1 MWVEVCS
8 VEEAEFAAAVGAD
21 GVVIC
26 GLEAGGLC
34 GEESGLVLLG
44 RVQREVG
51 LPAVVRGAMGLDAAA
66 AVMVAGA
73 SGYVLEEALWLC
85 EGMAPSAE
93 AVKVLERVGATDTR
107 CLGVVVGARFRA
119 WSLLA
124 TRPTREL
131 GACEIDFVDRPDGA
145 SAYLAEVQGRRFA
158 RWETL
163 DPKRELWPM
172 GQGGALA
179 RVFRERYG
187 SVGAAVRGVREHVAE
202 VMGRLSED
210 FPLAESRGVARI
222 NGTRLPIHQGPMAQ
236 VSDTP
241 EFAKAVVEAGALPW
255 LALGNM
261 PTDVARQV
269 ISSTAQCLGDAP
281 FGAGIIGLEANPYR
295 DAHIDEMAVMSG
307 RRGNFL
313 GLVAAGSAEQAMVLE
328 GQGVPTYLHTPTPGV
343 LEAALKQ
350 GQRRFIWEGSEAGGH
365 VGTLGALALWQMG
378 VIAVEDALAA
388 GVEPAELAVVVAGG
402 IGSAESAAA
411 AAAMLFG
418 LHRRGVAVGI
428 QMGTAYLMCREAVE
442 SGAVSRTYQE
452 VAQRSSGTVIMGES
466 VNTPTRVL
474 KSAAAERVL
483 AREVERLKEGV
494 KLSERKHLYER
505 DNLGGLRA
513 AAKSERIA
521 EVMAGGGARFERLSE
536 EEQLDSGL
544 FHCGQGVRLCAAD
557 SIEALHQ
564 EVSEGARRWAQTR
577 WAWWQGVEAAQSTRL
592 MTTGARRS
600 DMSSELGSG
609 ARRSDMSSEL
619 GSGAR
624 RSDTSSELGS
634 GARRSDT
641 SSELGSGARHSDMS
655 SGVNEMSGCQASEHR
670 DDQGSM
676 QRQGEAMGE
685 RERGVMVDGDRAV
698 AIVGI
703 GAKMPGALSASKFW
717 ENILFGVSAIKEVPA
732 DRWDPALYFDEDP
745 AAPDKTYSKIGGWI
759 EGFEFD
765 RRRFRMPP
773 KVVASVDPTQL
784 LCLEAVHE
792 ALEDAG
798 YLENEF
804 PRDRCAVILGNA
816 LGGDLRDDST
826 LRILYPKMDQALRGA
841 LMALSSSALSG
852 GEREALLAEVE
863 ARFKGGLGE
872 VSEDS
877 MPGELANVIAGRVAQ
892 VFDLR
897 GPNFVTDAACASSL
911 AAIEAGVRGLRSG
924 EYDMV
929 VCGGADRT
937 MGPTSFVK
945 FSKIGALSPDGSRP
959 FDEGANGFV
968 MGEGAGILVLKR
980 LSDAVKDGDSIYAV
994 IRGVGGSSD
1003 GKGKAITAPNPQ
1015 GQRRALDRAYEDAGF
1030 GPRSVSLFEA
1040 HGTSTPVGDPTEVA
1054 SLRSALEEDS
1064 GEWAAERISLGSVKS
1079 MIGHLKSAAG
1089 AAGVIKVAMALKHRV
1104 LPPTLGVRRVNP
1116 ALELEGTRVRV
1127 QTEAQPWEVFP
1138 GQVRRAG
1145 VSAFGFGGTN
1155 FHVVLEEYQAGR
1167 DVSGARRPNMGAEL
1181 GTGARRSDMGAEL
1194 GSGARRPNMGAEL
1207 GSGARRSNMGA
1218 ELGSG
1223 ARRSDMGAELG
1234 SGARRPNMAAELGS
1248 GARRPNEGI
1257 LGLSAASIGELERV
1271 IDEVMQ
1277 RLSHG
1282 GVQGVAPW
1290 RLPLAGEDDGAG
1302 RSVEG
1307 KVRLAVAFGDVQELQ
1322 ERLERAKRAASR
1334 NKGWKVLANQGVV
1347 LAEQPMGGE
1356 LAMLFPGQGTQY
1368 LGMLSALKERF
1379 EVARRT
1385 FEEADEV
1392 MLPVLGRR
1400 LSEVI
1405 DPGVLEGAEAERRA
1419 FAALTQTEITQPA
1432 VLTADIALYRLLGE
1446 LGIVPQMVAGHSLGE
1461 YGACVAAGIMSFAD
1475 ALRTVAARG
1484 TEMAKVT
1491 PMNGDTG
1498 LMAGVSASVEVVQ
1511 PVLDRID
1518 GYVVCANI
1526 NCPTQTII
1534 AGLSEPVREA
1544 VRLFE
1549 EMGLQ
1554 APLLPVSHAFHT
1566 EVVAAASGPLR
1577 RHLGNIEV
1585 SSPRVPI
1592 LTNVTGGYYPSGAGC
1607 EEAIRDLLS
1616 EQVAAPVQFIKVIE
1630 TMYAGGARAFVE
1642 VGPKRAQA
1650 SFVGSIL
1657 EGREHLALH
1666 TNHPKKGDVASLYEA
1681 LAGMWAAGVWRPGE
1695 AKADVRAVNV
1705 DRVPGVRSE
1714 AAGVRS
1720 EVADRVPGVRSEA
1733 VDRVPGVRA
1742 HVNRASIDAEL
1753 MRVLC
1758 EQTGYEAEEIEVDYE
1773 LEADLGV
1780 DTVKQAEIMAQ
1791 VRELYGLERDE
1802 SFRLSE
1808 YPTLR
1813 RMGDYVAERVG
1824 MMGELAAVQLAA
1836 VPGVRTDDA
1845 DRVPGVRTE
1854 EADRVPGVRSEAAD
1868 RVPGVRADVNR
1879 ASIDAELMRVLCEQT
1894 GYEAEEI
1901 EVDYELEADLG
1912 VDTVKQAEIMAQV
1925 RELYG
1930 LERDESFRLSEYPTL
1945 RRMGDYVAERVGMM
1959 GEPAAVPGVRTEAA
1973 ERVPGVR
1980 TEAADRVPGVR
1991 SEAADRVPGVRSEAA
2006 DRVPGVRSEDVDR
2019 ASIDAELMR
2028 VLCEQTGYEAEEI
2041 EVDYE
2046 LEADLGVDTVK
2057 QAEIMAQVRELYG
2070 LERDESFRLSEY
2082 PTLRRMGDYVAERVG
2097 MMGESA
2103 AVPGVRTDDVDR
2115 VPGVQSEA
2123 ADRVPGVRSDEVRV
2137 PGVRTEVHAATID
2150 VMPNAAA
2157 HHARFDSADSRDVSD
2172 HQATPLDGAVPYQ
2185 PHHHAVAADVEISG
2199 CAVGLPG
2206 EGAIFRRHAID
2217 ELLAGKNM
2225 IGQVPVGA
2233 REAMVNNRIVRLQ
2246 KHEGGGGEMRQVTE
2260 LEEVIKLAGLGDDF
2274 DLDEWGVPERLR
2286 ESLDRTSQL
2295 AFAAGFE
2302 ALRDAGLP
2310 LVPRY
2315 RETTTGKRVTT
2326 GWTLPE
2332 SVGRETGVIFASAFA
2347 GQDALIEELRAQR
2360 SEDYQFNHR
2369 FLLLVLGIAN
2379 SRFAEFVGA
2388 RGPNTKINNAC
2399 ASTTTAIGMAQD
2411 WIRCGRCKR
2420 VLILSADEASGSTL
2434 MEWIGSGFLATGAAT
2449 TEGDVRQAALPFDRR
2464 RHGMIIGMGA
2474 LSLVVEQAGLAEA
2487 RGIEPV
2493 ADVLATRFVNSA
2505 HHPTRL
2511 DVDHIAGEVSGL
2523 VEEVEQRFGVQRE
2536 AIAER
2541 TVFISHETYTPAR
2554 GGSASA
2560 EIAALRRTFGK
2571 QANRVVIA
2579 NTKGFT
2585 GHAMA
2590 AGIEDVLA
2598 MKVLQRQVVP
2608 PIANFEEPDP
2618 ELGDLRLSQGGSYP
2632 ADYALRLAAGFGSQL
2647 ALALFRYRARREQRV
2662 FDPARYGRWL
2672 GEVAGAE
2679 RYELEVVSRV
2689 LRLRP
2694 VQPEDRPPGDRHERD
2709 ELTRSWPPMS
2719 EVPLPAPGAVMQ
2731 HKASV
2736 AEASGV
2742 PVRRPAPG
2750 LVAGEEH
2757 ASFSMRPVAI
2767 EAAPAEATDVLR
2779 LQHALRH
2786 RTVALV
2792 GGPVLVAELFA
2803 NTLRHFGAR
2812 VVRLASDRHR
2822 GPLDEAG
2829 VDLCDESMLRA
2840 TFKEQ
2845 RVDAVINLLGVV
2857 GAREDAEEVYLAA
2870 RHTFHLARAFQ
2881 AHHDD
2886 RVPGTL
2892 TQDRDDRVPGTL
2904 TAAFMSVTM
2913 MGGCFGLNPGSS
2925 PSVAG
2930 GAVSGFTK
2938 SLAREWDWARVK
2950 VVDVAGQELDQ
2961 RRVTEVLGELVG
2973 GRRDCE
2979 VGLAGGLSNRPVV
2992 LEASDLRA
3000 SSSTHPAPGP
3010 DSVILVT
3017 GGGRGISAEVCVDL
3031 AGRFRCALALVGRT
3045 PLTHPDPLSVDL
3057 KAERARIKE
3066 ALKAAGERAT
3076 PVAVRQKLRP
3086 LEAQQEIATNLNRMR
3101 QAGARAEYFSCDV
3114 ADASQVQRLVS
3125 EVEARFGAVSG
3136 VIHGAGV
3143 EDSRLLADKD
3153 VQAFD
3158 RVFRGKAVG
3167 GVNLW
3172 RALGDR
3178 GLAFYV
3184 AFTSVAGRFGNAG
3197 QTDYAAANDA
3207 LARQVMQ
3214 INQLSRE
3221 RGRGA
3226 RALAIDWTAWDE
3238 VGMAVEGSMRTIL
3251 EAKGVEFLPP
3261 EVGAPMVG
3269 ESLERGLSGEFV
3281 VAGELGELGQD
3292 RVPGARTDDRVPGDR
3307 THDRVPGA
3315 RTDDRVP
3322 GDRTHDRAPGTVTSF
3337 AMIDRVVAH
3346 TSDEVRVERIFD
3358 PQRDLFLSD
3367 HRYEGRELV
3376 PGVMGYE
3383 LMSAAAMVLTGE
3395 PIAEVRDV
3403 RFERALKLAHSEPIR
3418 ALATAQMAGQQDGC
3432 AVVEVQVSSE
3442 RVART
3447 GKTIRQHHF
3456 RARVLCGSPLPR
3468 TDVPV
3473 SVMREETTW
3482 WQGPDR
3488 ESIYRRFFHTGSFQ
3502 LLGGEVWHHE
3512 DAILATGELSNHRL
3526 MAGTLAQRWV
3536 SDPLVRE
3543 LGLQAV
3549 GLWGLIHHGRTYLP
3563 LGIGRS
3569 RMAGQASVGEP
3580 LLVRAH
3586 RLSDA
3591 AEGTIAFDVEV
3602 RGHDGRLL
3610 QLMER
3615 VEMIAHAPLREIDR
3629 LAPGREANVLEV
3641 RLSADEAQAILQGRG
3656 GDISGVLSEAE
3667 REGYERLRSAQ
3678 RRGEWLAAR
3687 LAAREAARRWALLF
3701 YGERIDPTDICVFKS
3716 ESGEPQLR
3724 WRDGAKGGRPLPA
3737 LSLTHTSGLAVAVVS
3752 MPGTRCRL
3760 GVDLEPLEAR
3770 SEAFGS
3776 AYFNDDE
3783 RALSVGSLP
3792 VGQRETALWTVKEA
3806 VSKALGL
3813 GLQLSASEIEIVA
3826 VRLEDVGVPGDRSW
3840 RASGDRLWAE
3850 VEVALHGQARA
3861 RQVELGVSSVSVT
3874 LRVEGGFSKS
3884 VALAWG
3890 QGLRDE
3896 EDRAPGTRTNG
3907 WSRQEDRVPGTR
3919 TSGWARQEDRSPGTR
3934 TNGTGANVRAHQEDR
3949 VPGTGT
3955 DVRAHQE
3962 DRVPGTRTNGW
3973 SRQEDR
3979 SPGTGAETLS
3989 DEELAAVVA
3998 LLRHRGIW
4006 GGAESDVDS
4015 QVVRRALS
4023 PWKV

>member
-1 MWVEVCS
+1 MVWLSREAAGARLEPRDWGRVEPGDDVGGWCDVSGVVLACEHRFDDDALRRKVQFAKGAGLRVWVEVCS
-8 VEEAEFAAAVGAD
+8 VEEAAVAADLGAD

-44 RVQREVG
+44 RVRGEVG
-51 LPAVVRGAMGLDAAA
+51 VPAVVRGAMGPDTAA

-85 EGMAPSAE
+85 EGMAPSSE

-107 CLGVVVGARFRA
+107 CLGVVVGARYRA

-131 GACEIDFVDRPDGA
+131 AAREIAYVDQEQEGGAR
-145 SAYLAEVQGRRFA
+145 AYLEEVRSRRFE
-158 RWETL
+158 RWEAI

-187 SVGAAVRGVREHVAE
+187 SVGAAVRGVREHVMG
-202 VMGRLSED
+202 VMGALVDD
-210 FPLAESRGVARI
+210 FPLAEGQGVARV

-241 EFAKAVVEAGALPW
+241 EFARAVVDAGALPW

-261 PTDVARQV
+261 PTDVACRV
-269 ISSTAQCLGDAP
+269 IGSTAQCLGDAP

-295 DAHIDEMAVMSG
+295 DAHIDEMATMS
-307 RRGNFL
+307 RKRGNFL

-378 VIAVEDALAA
+378 VIAVEEALAS
-388 GVEPAELAVVVAGG
+388 GVEPSEVAVVVAGG
-402 IGSAESAAA
+402 ISSAASAAA

-418 LHRRGVAVGI
+418 LHRCGVAVGI

-452 VAQRSSGTVIMGES
+452 VARRSAGTVIMGES

-474 KSAAAERVL
+474 MSPAARRVL

-521 EVMAGGGARFERLSE
+521 EVLAEGGARFEQLSE
-536 EEQLDSGL
+536 EEQLESGL

-557 SIEALHQ
+557 SIDALHW
-564 EVSEGARRWAQTR
+564 EVSEVARRWAQER
-577 WAWWQGVEAAQSTRL
+577 WAWCQAPEQSEAIV
-592 MTTGARRS
+592 
-600 DMSSELGSG
+600 SG
-609 ARRSDMSSEL
+609 ARQSDARTVPGARPSGERIVPGARPSGEGMV
-619 GSGAR
+619 SGAR
-624 RSDTSSELGS
+624 PSDEAMVP
-634 GARRSDT
+634 GARPSDEAMVASVST
-641 SSELGSGARHSDMS
+641 R
-655 SGVNEMSGCQASEHR
+655 CQAIE
-670 DDQGSM
+670 
-676 QRQGEAMGE
+676 QGEDLKSIQREGMTMVE
-685 RERGVMVDGDRAV
+685 RKNGVMVDGDRAV

-703 GAKMPGALSASKFW
+703 GAKMPGALSAAKFW

-745 AAPDKTYSKIGGWI
+745 NAPDKTYSKIGGWI

-773 KVVASVDPTQL
+773 RVVASVDPTQL

-798 YLENEF
+798 YLEKEF
-804 PRDRCAVILGNA
+804 KRDRCAVILGNA

-852 GEREALLAEVE
+852 AQREALLAEVE
-863 ARFKGGLGE
+863 ARFKGELGE

-911 AAIEAGVRGLRSG
+911 AAVEAGVRGLRSG

-959 FDEGANGFV
+959 FDQGANGFV

-980 LSDAVKDGDSIYAV
+980 LSDAIEYGDSIYAV

-1003 GKGKAITAPNPQ
+1003 GKGKAITAPNPD

-1054 SLRSALEEDS
+1054 SLRAALGEDR
-1064 GEWAAERISLGSVKS
+1064 GDWAAERVALGSVKS

-1089 AAGVIKVAMALKHRV
+1089 AAGMIKAAMALKHRV
-1104 LPPTLGVRRVNP
+1104 LPPTLGVERANP
-1116 ALELEGTRVRV
+1116 ALELEGTRLKL
-1127 QTEAQPWEVFP
+1127 QTEAQPWEVFD

-1155 FHVVLEEYQAGR
+1155 FHVVLEEYRPGR
-1167 DVSGARRPNMGAEL
+1167 SVPGARQPYMGAEVGSGARQPYMGAEA
-1181 GTGARRSDMGAEL
+1181 GSGARHSDMRGEPGSGARHSDMGGDL
-1194 GSGARRPNMGAEL
+1194 GSGARHSDMGGDL
-1207 GSGARRSNMGA
+1207 GSGARHSDMRGD
-1218 ELGSG
+1218 LGSG
-1223 ARRSDMGAELG
+1223 ARHS
-1234 SGARRPNMAAELGS
+1234 
-1248 GARRPNEGI
+1248 NEGV
-1257 LGLSAASIGELERV
+1257 LGLSAASVGELEVV
-1271 IDEVMQ
+1271 IDDVME
-1277 RLSHG
+1277 RLARG
-1282 GVQGVAPW
+1282 GMVAVAPW
-1290 RLPLAGEDDGAG
+1290 CLPLDGEEAGERPGE
-1302 RSVEG
+1302 VQEG
-1307 KVRLAVAFGDVQELQ
+1307 VRLAVAFGDVQELQ
-1322 ERLERAKRAASR
+1322 ERLERAKRAATR
-1334 NKGWKVLANQGVV
+1334 KKGWKVLANQGIV
-1347 LAEQPMGGE
+1347 LGESPVGGK

-1379 EVARRT
+1379 EVVRRT

-1392 MLPVLGRR
+1392 MMHVIGRR

-1405 DPGVLEGAEAERRA
+1405 DPGALEGAEAERAA
-1419 FAALTQTEITQPA
+1419 FEALTQTEITQPA

-1446 LGIVPQMVAGHSLGE
+1446 LGIRPQMVAGHSLGE

-1498 LMAGVSASVEVVQ
+1498 LMAGVSAPVEVVQ

-1534 AGLSEPVREA
+1534 AGLSEPVRQA

-1585 SSPRVPI
+1585 RAPQVPI
-1592 LTNVTGGYYPSGAGC
+1592 LTNVTGGYYPSVAGC
-1607 EEAIRDLLS
+1607 EDAIRDLLS
-1616 EQVAAPVQFIKVIE
+1616 EQVAAPVQFIRVIE

-1657 EGREHLALH
+1657 EGRPHLSLH

-1695 AKADVRAVNV
+1695 ARVSDVEMPGHRADA
-1705 DRVPGVRSE
+1705 VPGSR
-1714 AAGVRS
+1714 AD
-1720 EVADRVPGVRSEA
+1720 EVPGSRADRVPGSRADE
-1733 VDRVPGVRA
+1733 VPG
-1742 HVNRASIDAEL
+1742 S
-1753 MRVLC
+1753 
-1758 EQTGYEAEEIEVDYE
+1758 
-1773 LEADLGV
+1773 
-1780 DTVKQAEIMAQ
+1780 
-1791 VRELYGLERDE
+1791 
-1802 SFRLSE
+1802 
-1808 YPTLR
+1808 
-1813 RMGDYVAERVG
+1813 
-1824 MMGELAAVQLAA
+1824 
-1836 VPGVRTDDA
+1836 
-1845 DRVPGVRTE
+1845 
-1854 EADRVPGVRSEAAD
+1854 
-1868 RVPGVRADVNR
+1868 RADVV
-1879 ASIDAELMRVLCEQT
+1879 SGDAT
-1894 GYEAEEI
+1894 
-1901 EVDYELEADLG
+1901 
-1912 VDTVKQAEIMAQV
+1912 
-1925 RELYG
+1925 
-1930 LERDESFRLSEYPTL
+1930 S
-1945 RRMGDYVAERVGMM
+1945 
-1959 GEPAAVPGVRTEAA
+1959 PA
-1973 ERVPGVR
+1973 
-1980 TEAADRVPGVR
+1980 
-1991 SEAADRVPGVRSEAA
+1991 
-2006 DRVPGVRSEDVDR
+2006 VDR

-2097 MMGESA
+2097 MMGDGAVPGHRTA
-2103 AVPGVRTDDVDR
+2103 AVPGSRAAA
-2115 VPGVQSEA
+2115 VPGHRAAAVPGSRA
-2123 ADRVPGVRSDEVRV
+2123 AAVPGHRADRVPGHRADVV
-2137 PGVRTEVHAATID
+2137 PGHRTESRAATID
-2150 VMPNAAA
+2150 ATPNNAGRAAT
-2157 HHARFDSADSRDVSD
+2157 FDHVDASALMEKD
-2172 HQATPLDGAVPYQ
+2172 ATPLDGVVPYQ
-2185 PHHHAVAADVEISG
+2185 PARHAVAADVEISG

-2225 IGQVPVGA
+2225 IGQVPVKA
-2233 REAMVNNRIVRLQ
+2233 REAMVGNRIVRLQ
-2246 KHEGGGGEMRQVTE
+2246 KHEGGGGEMRPVTDMA
-2260 LEEVIKLAGLGDDF
+2260 EVIKLAGLGDDF
-2274 DLDEWGVPERLR
+2274 DLEEWGVPERLR
-2286 ESLDRTSQL
+2286 ASLDRTSQL

-2332 SVGRETGVIFASAFA
+2332 AVGRETGVIFASAFA
-2347 GQDALIEELRAQR
+2347 GQDALIEELRAQA
-2360 SEDYQFNHR
+2360 SDDYQFNHR

-2399 ASTTTAIGMAQD
+2399 ASTTTAVGMAQD

-2449 TEGDVRQAALPFDRR
+2449 TESDVSRAALPFDRR

-2474 LSLVVEQAGLAEA
+2474 LSLVVEKAGLAEA
-2487 RGIEPV
+2487 RGIEPI

-2523 VEEVEQRFGVQRE
+2523 VDEVEQRFGVQR
-2536 AIAER
+2536 AVIADR

-2560 EIAALRRTFGK
+2560 EIAALRRTFGE
-2571 QANRVVIA
+2571 QSNRVVIA

-2632 ADYALRLAAGFGSQL
+2632 VDYALRLAAGFGSQL

-2662 FDPARYGRWL
+2662 FDPARYRRWL
-2672 GEVAGAE
+2672 GEVSGAAS
-2679 RYELEVVSRV
+2679 YELEVASRV

-2694 VQPEDRPPGDRHERD
+2694 VQPEDRPPGAREPHKGADAI
-2709 ELTRSWPPMS
+2709 LPGLPM
-2719 EVPLPAPGAVMQ
+2719 PAPGGVGGGAPAQAIKSSAEVFNG
-2731 HKASV
+2731 AS
-2736 AEASGV
+2736 ATSMPAPDET
-2742 PVRRPAPG
+2742 RRPAPG
-2750 LVAGEEH
+2750 LVAG
-2757 ASFSMRPVAI
+2757 AQNSSFAMRPVAI
-2767 EAAPAEATDVLR
+2767 EAVGGEAIDVLR
-2779 LQHALRH
+2779 LQRELRH
-2786 RTVALV
+2786 RVVALV

-2803 NTLRHFGAR
+2803 RTLRHFGAQ
-2812 VVRLASDRHR
+2812 VVRLASDRRR

-2829 VDLCDESMLRA
+2829 VDLSDEAMLLA
-2840 TFKEQ
+2840 VFKER
-2845 RVDAVINLLGVV
+2845 RVDAVINLLGVA
-2857 GAREDAEEVYLAA
+2857 GAQEDADEVYWAA
-2870 RHTFHLARAFQ
+2870 RQTFHVARAFE
-2881 AHHDD
+2881 AYHAD
-2886 RVPGTL
+2886 RVPGTAAEV
-2892 TQDRDDRVPGTL
+2892 QEAGVPGTAAEVQEAGVPG
-2904 TAAFMSVTM
+2904 TAATFMSVTM
-2913 MGGCFGLNPGSS
+2913 MGGCFGLSPGST

-2930 GAVSGFTK
+2930 GAVSGFSK
-2938 SLAREWDWARVK
+2938 SLAREWEWARVK
-2950 VVDVAGQELDQ
+2950 VVDVAGEEFDERLA
-2961 RRVTEVLGELVG
+2961 TEVVWELVE
-2973 GRRDCE
+2973 GRSDCE
-2979 VGLAGGLSNRPVV
+2979 VGLAGGLSHRPVV
-2992 LEASDLRA
+2992 LEASDLLE
-3000 SSSTHPAPGP
+3000 TPNVHQAPGP
-3010 DSVILVT
+3010 DAVILVT
-3017 GGGRGISAEVCVDL
+3017 GGGRGITAEVCVDL
-3031 AGRFRCALALVGRT
+3031 ARRFKCALALVGRT
-3045 PLTHPDPLSVDL
+3045 PLTHPDPLRVDL

-3066 ALKAAGERAT
+3066 ALKASGERAT

-3086 LEAQQEIATNLNRMR
+3086 LEAQREIVTNLERMR
-3101 QAGARAEYFSCDV
+3101 DAGARAEYFSCDV
-3114 ADASQVQRLVS
+3114 ADAGQVERLVA
-3125 EVEARFGAVSG
+3125 EVAARFGRVSG

-3178 GLAFYV
+3178 GLEFYV

-3214 INQLSRE
+3214 INQVARRS
-3221 RGRGA
+3221 GRA
-3226 RALAIDWTAWDE
+3226 LRALAIDWTAWDE

-3261 EVGAPMVG
+3261 EIGAPMVG
-3269 ESLERGLSGEFV
+3269 ESLERGLTGEFV
-3281 VAGELGELGQD
+3281 VAGELGELGED
-3292 RVPGARTDDRVPGDR
+3292 RVPGTRADHHENRVPEDRVPGTRAD
-3307 THDRVPGA
+3307 HCEDRV
-3315 RTDDRVP
+3315 
-3322 GDRTHDRAPGTVTSF
+3322 PGTVTSF
-3337 AMIDRVVAH
+3337 ALIDRVV
-3346 TSDEVRVERIFD
+3346 TTGSDEVVVERIFD
-3358 PQRDLFLSD
+3358 PQRDHFLSD
-3367 HRYEGRELV
+3367 HRYEGNELV

-3395 PIAEVRDV
+3395 PVAELREV
-3403 RFERALKLAHSEPIR
+3403 RFERALKLAHSEPVR
-3418 ALATAQMAGQQDGC
+3418 ALATARVVGQQRGC
-3432 AVVEVQVSSE
+3432 ARVEVRVSSE
-3442 RVART
+3442 RVVRT
-3447 GKTIRQHHF
+3447 GRTVRQEHF
-3456 RARVLCGSPLPR
+3456 RAEVLCGTPLAHELAL
-3468 TDVPV
+3468 
-3473 SVMREETTW
+3473 SAWGAAEKSWCE
-3482 WQGPDR
+3482 GPDR
-3488 ESIYRRFFHTGSFQ
+3488 DAIYQRFFHTGSFQ
-3502 LLGGEVWHHE
+3502 LLSGEVWHHE
-3512 DAILATGELSNHRL
+3512 DAILATGAISNHRL
-3526 MAGTLAQRWV
+3526 MAGMLAQRWV

-3549 GLWGLIHHGRTYLP
+3549 GLWGLMHHGRTYLP
-3563 LGIGRS
+3563 LGIGQS
-3569 RMAGQASVGEP
+3569 RMCGQASVGEP

-3586 RLSDA
+3586 RRVDA

-3602 RGHDGRLL
+3602 RGYDGRLL
-3610 QLMER
+3610 QVMER
-3615 VEMIAHAPLREIDR
+3615 VEMVAHAPLDARDR
-3629 LAPGREANVLEV
+3629 LAPGKAATYLEV
-3641 RLSADEAQAILQGRG
+3641 RLSAAEAQAMLDGLGGRL
-3656 GDISGVLSEAE
+3656 DEVLSAAE
-3667 REGYERLRSAQ
+3667 LEGYERLRSAQ

-3687 LAAREAARRWALLF
+3687 LAAREAARCWALMF
-3701 YGERIDPTDICVFKS
+3701 YGERIDSSAICVFKNA
-3716 ESGEPQLR
+3716 SGEPQLR
-3724 WRDGAKGGRPLPA
+3724 WRDGTSGGRRLPA
-3737 LSLTHTSGLAVAVVS
+3737 LSLTHTSGQAVAVVA
-3752 MPGTRCRL
+3752 MPGARCRL

-3776 AYFNDDE
+3776 AYFSAGE
-3783 RALSVGSLP
+3783 RALAVGSL
-3792 VGQRETALWTVKEA
+3792 VAGQRETALWTVKEA

-3826 VRLEDVGVPGDRSW
+3826 VREDDVAAPGDRTGRVSAGRL
-3840 RASGDRLWAE
+3840 RAA
-3850 VEVALHGQARA
+3850 VEVVLHGQAHA
-3861 RQVELGVSSVSVT
+3861 RQSELGVRAMEVE
-3874 LRVEGGFSKS
+3874 LRVEGGFAQS
-3884 VALAWG
+3884 VARAWG
-3890 QGLRDE
+3890 EDLRDLE
-3896 EDRAPGTRTNG
+3896 
-3907 WSRQEDRVPGTR
+3907 
-3919 TSGWARQEDRSPGTR
+3919 
-3934 TNGTGANVRAHQEDR
+3934 VRE
-3949 VPGTGT
+3949 
-3955 DVRAHQE
+3955 
-3962 DRVPGTRTNGW
+3962 
-3973 SRQEDR
+3973 
-3979 SPGTGAETLS
+3979 PGTGARVREDQEARQPGTGAKPLS
-3989 DEELAAVVA
+3989 EEELAAVVA
-3998 LLRHRGIW
+3998 LLRHRGVW
-4006 GGAESDVDS
+4006 GGSAEPEDRSSVMR
-4015 QVVRRALS
+4015 QPVS

>member
-1 MWVEVCS
+1 MRDIRSTDRVQVFVYFQSVGESFGADVEAREAGAHVVWVSREAAGERVTSCDWARIEPDEDLSVWSDVAGVVLACEHRFDVDALRRKVQFLKEAGQGVWVEVCS
-8 VEEAEFAAAVGAD
+8 ATEARVAADLGVD

-26 GLEAGGLC
+26 GMETGGLC

-51 LPAVVRGAMGLDAAA
+51 VPAVVRGAMGPDAAA
-66 AVMVAGA
+66 AAMVAGA

-85 EGMAPSAE
+85 EGMEPSAE

-107 CLGVVVGARFRA
+107 CLGVVVGARYRA

-131 GACEIDFVDRPDGA
+131 AAREIDFVDADQDEGA
-145 SAYLAEVQGRRFA
+145 KAYLATVQARRFD

-163 DPKRELWPM
+163 DPRRDLWPM

-179 RVFRERYG
+179 RVFRKRYG
-187 SVGAAVRGVREHVAE
+187 RVGAAVRGVREHVDG
-202 VMGRLSED
+202 VMGAIGSD
-210 FPLAESRGVARI
+210 FPLEAGKGIARL

-261 PTDVARQV
+261 PTEVAQGV
-269 ISSTAQCLGDAP
+269 IEATATCLGDAP

-295 DAHIDEMAVMSG
+295 DSHIDEMSVVG
-307 RRGNFL
+307 RRRGNFL
-313 GLVAAGSAEQAMVLE
+313 GLVAAGSAEQAMRLE
-328 GQGVPTYLHTPTPGV
+328 REGLITYLHTPTPGV

-350 GQRRFIWEGSEAGGH
+350 GQRHSIWEGAEAGGH

-378 VIAVEDALAA
+378 VIVVEEALAS
-388 GVEPAELAVVVAGG
+388 GVEPSDVAVVLAGG
-402 IGSAESAAA
+402 ISGAESAAA

-452 VAQRSSGTVIMGES
+452 VARCSPGTVIMGES

-474 KSAAAERVL
+474 KSVAADRVL

-494 KLSERKHLYER
+494 KLGERKHLYER

-521 EVMAGGGARFERLSE
+521 EVFAEGGARFERLSE
-536 EEQLDSGL
+536 EEQLESGL
-544 FHCGQGVRLCAAD
+544 FHCGQGVRLCDARTIA
-557 SIEALHQ
+557 ALHQ
-564 EVSEGARRWAQTR
+564 EVSEGARRWAQAR
-577 WAWWQGVEAAQSTRL
+577 WTWSQALEVADEVG
-592 MTTGARRS
+592 TGARRS
-600 DMSSELGSG
+600 DEAVLASASIGCQATEQGSRAG
-609 ARRSDMSSEL
+609 T

-624 RSDTSSELGS
+624 RSDTSTELGS
-634 GARRSDT
+634 GARHSDMRA
-641 SSELGSGARHSDMS
+641 ELGSGARHSDMS

-676 QRQGEAMGE
+676 QRQGEAMVE
-685 RERGVMVDGDRAV
+685 RTHGVLVDGDRAV

-773 KVVASVDPTQL
+773 RVVASVDPTQL

-798 YLENEF
+798 YLEREF

-841 LMALSSSALSG
+841 LMALSASALSG

-863 ARFKGGLGE
+863 ARFKGELGE

-980 LSDAVKDGDSIYAV
+980 LSDAIEDGDSIYAV

-1003 GKGKAITAPNPQ
+1003 GKGKAITAPNPE

-1054 SLRSALEEDS
+1054 SLRAALVDDA
-1064 GEWAAERISLGSVKS
+1064 GEWAAERVALGSVKS

-1089 AAGVIKVAMALKHRV
+1089 AAGVIKVAMALKHQV
-1104 LPPTLGVRRVNP
+1104 LPPTLGVERVNP
-1116 ALELEGTRVRV
+1116 ALELEGTRVKV

-1155 FHVVLEEYQAGR
+1155 FHVVLEEYQAGQHEPGAR
-1167 DVSGARRPNMGAEL
+1167 RPDIGSELGSGARRSN
-1181 GTGARRSDMGAEL
+1181 MGAEL
-1194 GSGARRPNMGAEL
+1194 GSGARHSNEGSEL

-1223 ARRSDMGAELG
+1223 ARRS
-1234 SGARRPNMAAELGS
+1234 
-1248 GARRPNEGI
+1248 NEGI
-1257 LGLSAASIGELERV
+1257 LGLSAASVEELENV

-1277 RLSHG
+1277 RFAHD
-1282 GVQGVAPW
+1282 GVEGVTQW
-1290 RLPLAGEDDGAG
+1290 RLPLLGYDDGVARRVDG
-1302 RSVEG
+1302 Q
-1307 KVRLAVAFGDVQELQ
+1307 VRLAVAFGDVQELQ
-1322 ERLERAKRAASR
+1322 ERLERAKRAAGR
-1334 NKGWKVLANQGVV
+1334 NKGWKVLAHQGVV
-1347 LAEQPMGGE
+1347 LGERPAGGK

-1379 EVARRT
+1379 EVVRRT

-1405 DPGVLEGAEAERRA
+1405 DPGVVEGAEAERRA
-1419 FAALTQTEITQPA
+1419 FVALTQTEITQPA

-1446 LGIVPQMVAGHSLGE
+1446 LGIVPQVVAGHSLGE

-1511 PVLDRID
+1511 PVLDRIE

-1534 AGLSEPVREA
+1534 AGLSEPVRQA
-1544 VRLFE
+1544 VSMFE

-1554 APLLPVSHAFHT
+1554 APFLPVSHAFHT
-1566 EVVAAASGPLR
+1566 EVVAAASEPLR
-1577 RHLGNIEV
+1577 RHLGHIEV
-1585 SSPRVPI
+1585 GAPRVPI
-1592 LTNVTGGYYPSGAGC
+1592 LTNVTGGYYPSGVGC

-1657 EGREHLALH
+1657 EGRSHLALH

-1695 AKADVRAVNV
+1695 V
-1705 DRVPGVRSE
+1705 VPGVRVDE
-1714 AAGVRS
+1714 VPGVRAD
-1720 EVADRVPGVRSEA
+1720 ADRVPGDRSEEA
-1733 VDRVPGVRA
+1733 ARVPGVRA
-1742 HVNRASIDAEL
+1742 DADRVPGDRSEEAARVPGVRTEVERASIDAEL

-1758 EQTGYEAEEIEVDYE
+1758 EQTGYESEEIEFDYE

-1813 RMGDYVAERVG
+1813 RMGDYVAARVG
-1824 MMGELAAVQLAA
+1824 MMAEPAM
-1836 VPGVRTDDA
+1836 VPGD
-1845 DRVPGVRTE
+1845 
-1854 EADRVPGVRSEAAD
+1854 RSEDVA
-1868 RVPGVRADVNR
+1868 RVPGVRAEVER

-1894 GYEAEEI
+1894 GYESEEI
-1901 EVDYELEADLG
+1901 EFDYELEADLG

-1945 RRMGDYVAERVGMM
+1945 RRMGDYVAARVGMM
-1959 GEPAAVPGVRTEAA
+1959 AEPAMVPGDRLEEAA
-1973 ERVPGVR
+1973 LMPGDRLDADRVPGDRSEEAARVPGVR
-1980 TEAADRVPGVR
+1980 TEV
-1991 SEAADRVPGVRSEAA
+1991 E
-2006 DRVPGVRSEDVDR
+2006 R

-2028 VLCEQTGYEAEEI
+2028 VLCEQTGYESEEI
-2041 EVDYE
+2041 EFDYE

-2082 PTLRRMGDYVAERVG
+2082 PTLRRMGDYVAARVG
-2097 MMGESA
+2097 LMAEPA
-2103 AVPGVRTDDVDR
+2103 LVPGVR
-2115 VPGVQSEA
+2115 SE
-2123 ADRVPGVRSDEVRV
+2123 ADRVPGVRSDVDRVPGDRSEEAARV
-2137 PGVRTEVHAATID
+2137 PGVRTDVRAATID
-2150 VMPNAAA
+2150 ATPHNAPRDTRFD
-2157 HHARFDSADSRDVSD
+2157 RFDSIAQSEDE
-2172 HQATPLDGAVPYQ
+2172 ATPLDGALPYR
-2185 PHHHAVAADVEISG
+2185 PNRHAVEADVEISG

-2217 ELLAGKNM
+2217 ELLEGKNM

-2260 LEEVIKLAGLGDDF
+2260 MAEVIKLAGLGNDF
-2274 DLDEWGVPERLR
+2274 DLEEWGVPERLR
-2286 ESLDRTSQL
+2286 ASLDRTSQL

-2315 RETTTGKRVTT
+2315 RETTTGKRVTI

-2347 GQDALIEELRAQR
+2347 GQDALIEELQAQR

-2399 ASTTTAIGMAQD
+2399 ASTTTAVGMAQD

-2449 TEGDVRQAALPFDRR
+2449 TEGDVSQAALPFDRR

-2474 LSLVVEQAGLAEA
+2474 LSLVVEKAGLAEA
-2487 RGIEPV
+2487 RGIEPI

-2511 DVDHIAGEVSGL
+2511 DVDHIAAEVSGL
-2523 VEEVEQRFGVQRE
+2523 VEEVEQRFGVRRE
-2536 AIAER
+2536 AIADR

-2560 EIAALRRTFGK
+2560 EIAALRRSFGEK
-2571 QANRVVIA
+2571 ANRVVIA

-2647 ALALFRYRARREQRV
+2647 ALAFFRYRARREQRV
-2662 FDPARYGRWL
+2662 FDPVRYSQWL
-2672 GEVAGAE
+2672 EEVSGASSF
-2679 RYELEVVSRV
+2679 ELEVASRV

-2694 VQPEDRPPGDRHERD
+2694 IQPEDRPPGGREDRD
-2709 ELTRSWPPMS
+2709 ERTRSLPLTSP
-2719 EVPLPAPGAVMQ
+2719 VPLPAPGAVMQ
-2731 HKASV
+2731 HNASPAV
-2736 AEASGV
+2736 ASMDA
-2742 PVRRPAPG
+2742 VRRPAPG
-2750 LVAGEEH
+2750 LVAGAEN

-2767 EAAPAEATDVLR
+2767 EAARADATDVLC
-2779 LQHALRH
+2779 LQRELSCRV
-2786 RTVALV
+2786 VALV

-2803 NTLRHFGAR
+2803 KTLREFGAQ
-2812 VVRLASDRHR
+2812 VVRLASDRRR
-2822 GPLDEAG
+2822 GPLDETG
-2829 VDLCDESMLRA
+2829 LDLCDEAMLCER
-2840 TFKEQ
+2840 FNRHQ
-2845 RVDAVINLLGVV
+2845 VDAVINLLGVV
-2857 GAREDAEEVYLAA
+2857 GSREDAEDVYLAA
-2870 RHTFHLARAFQ
+2870 RHTFHVARAFQ
-2881 AHHDD
+2881 AH
-2886 RVPGTL
+2886 
-2892 TQDRDDRVPGTL
+2892 RDDRGPGTARSVQGVQEDRAPGTV

-2938 SLAREWDWARVK
+2938 SLAREWEWARVK
-2950 VVDVAGQELDQ
+2950 VVDVAGEELEQ
-2961 RRVTEVLGELVG
+2961 RLVTEVLGELVG

-2979 VGLAGGLSNRPVV
+2979 VGLTGGLSHRPVV
-2992 LEASDLRA
+2992 LEASDLRG
-3000 SSSTHPAPGP
+3000 SSSKHPAPGP
-3010 DSVILVT
+3010 GSVILVT

-3031 AGRFRCALALVGRT
+3031 ARRFRCALALVGRT
-3045 PLTHPDPLSVDL
+3045 PLTHPDPLRVDL
-3057 KAERARIKE
+3057 KAERTRIKE

-3076 PVAVRQKLRP
+3076 PVAVRQKMRP
-3086 LEAQQEIATNLNRMR
+3086 LEAQQEIATNLKRMR

-3114 ADASQVQRLVS
+3114 ADAAQVQRLVS
-3125 EVEARFGAVSG
+3125 EVEACFGRVSG

-3153 VQAFD
+3153 VQGFD

-3178 GLAFYV
+3178 GLVFYV

-3214 INQLSRE
+3214 INQLTRE

-3269 ESLERGLSGEFV
+3269 ESLERGLIGEFV
-3281 VAGELGELGQD
+3281 VAGELGELGGQ
-3292 RVPGARTDDRVPGDR
+3292 RGHGDR
-3307 THDRVPGA
+3307 ASDRMPGTRATHQEDR
-3315 RTDDRVP
+3315 R
-3322 GDRTHDRAPGTVTSF
+3322 PGTVTSF
-3337 AMIDRVVAH
+3337 AMIDRVVAKA
-3346 TSDEVRVERIFD
+3346 SDEVVVERIFD
-3358 PQRDLFLSD
+3358 PQRDYFLKD

-3383 LMSAAAMVLTGE
+3383 LMSAAAMMLTGE
-3395 PIAEVRDV
+3395 PVAEVRDV
-3403 RFERALKLAHSEPIR
+3403 KFERALKLAYSEPIR
-3418 ALATAQMAGQQDGC
+3418 VRATARVVGQEDGR
-3432 AVVEVQVSSE
+3432 ATVDVQVGSE
-3442 RVART
+3442 RVVRT
-3447 GKTIRQHHF
+3447 GKTVRQEHF
-3456 RARVLCGSPLPR
+3456 FARVICGSPLTRKDAPECR
-3468 TDVPV
+3468 VG
-3473 SVMREETTW
+3473 EEKTW
-3482 WQGPDR
+3482 CKGPDR
-3488 ESIYRRFFHTGSFQ
+3488 EAIYRRFFHTGSFQ
-3502 LLGGEVWHHE
+3502 LLSGEVWHHE
-3512 DAILATGELSNHRL
+3512 GAILATGEISNHRL
-3526 MAGTLAQRWV
+3526 QAGTLAQHWV

-3543 LGLQAV
+3543 LGLQTV
-3549 GLWGLIHHGRTYLP
+3549 GLWGLMHHGRTYLP
-3563 LGIGRS
+3563 LGIGCS
-3569 RMAGQASVGEP
+3569 RTSGQASVGEP
-3580 LLVRAH
+3580 LLVRAS

-3610 QLMER
+3610 QMMER
-3615 VEMIAHAPLREIDR
+3615 VEMIAHAPLRESDR
-3629 LAPGREANVLEV
+3629 LAPGPEVNYLEV
-3641 RLSADEAQAILQGRG
+3641 ALSAAEARAMLDAGG
-3656 GDISGVLSEAE
+3656 GDIAGVLSAAE
-3667 REGYERLRSAQ
+3667 LQGYERLRSAR

-3687 LAAREAARRWALLF
+3687 LAAREAARRWALMF
-3701 YGERIDPTDICVFKS
+3701 YGERIDSRAVCVFKS

-3724 WRDGAKGGRPLPA
+3724 WSDEAKGGGALPA
-3737 LSLTHTSGLAVAVVS
+3737 LSLTHTSGQAVAVVS
-3752 MPGTRCRL
+3752 MPGAPCRL

-3776 AYFNDDE
+3776 AYFSAGE
-3783 RALSVGSLP
+3783 RSLEVGTL
-3792 VGQRETALWTVKEA
+3792 VAGQRETALWTVKEA

-3813 GLQLSASEIEIVA
+3813 GLQLSAAEIEIVA
-3826 VRLEDVGVPGDRSW
+3826 VRPEDAGGADNRSW
-3840 RASGDRLWAE
+3840 RVPGERVRAV
-3850 VEVALHGQARA
+3850 VEVALHGQALA
-3861 RQVELGVSSVSVT
+3861 RQVELGVRLMRVT
-3874 LRVEGGFSKS
+3874 LQVEEGFAKS

-3890 QGLRDE
+3890 PGLRDAKE
-3896 EDRAPGTRTNG
+3896 QAPGTEADGRAAREDRAPGT
-3907 WSRQEDRVPGTR
+3907 
-3919 TSGWARQEDRSPGTR
+3919 
-3934 TNGTGANVRAHQEDR
+3934 GAN
-3949 VPGTGT
+3949 
-3955 DVRAHQE
+3955 
-3962 DRVPGTRTNGW
+3962 
-3973 SRQEDR
+3973 
-3979 SPGTGAETLS
+3979 TLS
-3989 DEELAAVVA
+3989 DDELAAVVA
-3998 LLRHRGIW
+3998 LLRHRGVW
-4006 GGAESDVDS
+4006 GSGDEAAGDS
-4015 QVVRRALS
+4015 PVVRRSLS

>member
-1 MWVEVCS
+1 MRDIRSTDRVQVFVYFQAVGESFRADAEARAAGAHVVWGARDAAGERLATGDWGRVGLREDVREWDGVAGVVLACEHRFDVDALRRKVHFSKEAGLGVWVEVCS
-8 VEEAEFAAAVGAD
+8 VEEAAFAAAVGAD
-21 GVVIC
+21 GVVVC

-51 LPAVVRGAMGLDAAA
+51 LPAVVRGAMGPDAAA

-85 EGMAPSAE
+85 EGMAPSVE

-131 GACEIDFVDRPDGA
+131 GACEIDFVDRSDGA

-187 SVGAAVRGVREHVAE
+187 SVGAAVRGVRQHVAE
-202 VMGRLSED
+202 VMGRLGED
-210 FPLAESRGVARI
+210 FPLAEWRGVAGI

-269 ISSTAQCLGDAP
+269 IVSTATCLGDAP

-378 VIAVEDALAA
+378 VIAVEDALTA
-388 GVEPAELAVVVAGG
+388 GVEAAELAVVVAGG

-452 VAQRSSGTVIMGES
+452 VARRSPGTVIMGES

-474 KSAAAERVL
+474 KSTAAERVL

-564 EVSEGARRWAQTR
+564 EVSEGARRWAQAR
-577 WAWWQGVEAAQSTRL
+577 WAWWQGIDKSRS
-592 MTTGARRS
+592 MTTGARHS
-600 DMSSELGSG
+600 DMG
-609 ARRSDMSSEL
+609 A
-619 GSGAR
+619 
-624 RSDTSSELGS
+624 
-634 GARRSDT
+634 
-641 SSELGSGARHSDMS
+641 ELGSGARHSDTSTEWGSGARHSDMA

-685 RERGVMVDGDRAV
+685 RKRGVMVDGERAV

-732 DRWDPALYFDEDP
+732 DRWDPALYFDENP

-863 ARFKGGLGE
+863 ARFKGELGE

-1127 QTEAQPWEVFP
+1127 QTEAQPWEVLP

-1181 GTGARRSDMGAEL
+1181 G
-1194 GSGARRPNMGAEL
+1194 SGARRPNMGAEL
-1207 GSGARRSNMGA
+1207 GSGARRP
-1218 ELGSG
+1218 
-1223 ARRSDMGAELG
+1223 DMG
-1234 SGARRPNMAAELGS
+1234 AELGS

-1277 RLSHG
+1277 RFSHG

-1290 RLPLAGEDDGAG
+1290 RLPLAGEGDGAG

-1307 KVRLAVAFGDVQELQ
+1307 EVRLAVAFGDVQELQ

-1347 LAEQPMGGE
+1347 LAEQPVGGK

-1379 EVARRT
+1379 EVVRRT

-1405 DPGVLEGAEAERRA
+1405 DPGVLEGAEAERQA
-1419 FAALTQTEITQPA
+1419 FEALTQTEITQPA

-1446 LGIVPQMVAGHSLGE
+1446 LGVVPQMVAGHSLGE

-1585 SSPRVPI
+1585 SSPKVPI

-1695 AKADVRAVNV
+1695 AEAGVRAANA
-1705 DRVPGVRSE
+1705 DRVPGVRTE
-1714 AAGVRS
+1714 A
-1720 EVADRVPGVRSEA
+1720 ADRVPGVRSDDDDR
-1733 VDRVPGVRA
+1733 VPGVRSDDDDRVPGVRA
-1742 HVNRASIDAEL
+1742 DVNRASIDAEL

-1824 MMGELAAVQLAA
+1824 MMGELAAV
-1836 VPGVRTDDA
+1836 PGVRTEAA

-1854 EADRVPGVRSEAAD
+1854 AADRVPGARTEAAERVPGVRTENSAGVPGVRADVDRASIDAELMRVLCEQTGYEAEEIEVDYELEADLGVDTVKQAEIMAQVRELYGLERDESFRLSEYPTLRRMGDYVAERVGMMGEPAAVPGVRSEAADRVPGVRSEAAD

-1959 GEPAAVPGVRTEAA
+1959 GEPAAVPGA
-1973 ERVPGVR
+1973 R

-1991 SEAADRVPGVRSEAA
+1991 TEA
-2006 DRVPGVRSEDVDR
+2006 
-2019 ASIDAELMR
+2019 
-2028 VLCEQTGYEAEEI
+2028 
-2041 EVDYE
+2041 
-2046 LEADLGVDTVK
+2046 
-2057 QAEIMAQVRELYG
+2057 
-2070 LERDESFRLSEY
+2070 
-2082 PTLRRMGDYVAERVG
+2082 VAG
-2097 MMGESA
+2097 
-2103 AVPGVRTDDVDR
+2103 
-2115 VPGVQSEA
+2115 
-2123 ADRVPGVRSDEVRV
+2123 VPGVRSDVARV
-2137 PGVRTEVHAATID
+2137 PGVRTEVRAATID

-2157 HHARFDSADSRDVSD
+2157 HDARFDSVDSRDGTD

-2260 LEEVIKLAGLGDDF
+2260 MEEVIKLAGLGDDF
-2274 DLDEWGVPERLR
+2274 DLGEWGVPERLR

-2347 GQDALIEELRAQR
+2347 GQDALIEELQAQR

-2399 ASTTTAIGMAQD
+2399 ASTTTAVGMAQD

-2662 FDPARYGRWL
+2662 FDPARYRRWL

-2694 VQPEDRPPGDRHERD
+2694 VQPEDRPPGDGNERD
-2709 ELTRSWPPMS
+2709 EFTRSLPPMS

-2731 HKASV
+2731 HRASV

-2742 PVRRPAPG
+2742 AVRRPAPG

-2786 RTVALV
+2786 RAVALV

-2840 TFKEQ
+2840 TFEEQ

-3031 AGRFRCALALVGRT
+3031 AGRFKCALALVGRT
-3045 PLTHPDPLSVDL
+3045 PLAHPDPLSVDL

-3114 ADASQVQRLVS
+3114 ADATQVQRLVS

-3261 EVGAPMVG
+3261 EIGAPMVG

-3281 VAGELGELGQD
+3281 VAGELGELGHD
-3292 RVPGARTDDRVPGDR
+3292 RVPGDRTDDRVPGDR
-3307 THDRVPGA
+3307 TD
-3315 RTDDRVP
+3315 
-3322 GDRTHDRAPGTVTSF
+3322 DRAPGTVTSF

-3358 PQRDLFLSD
+3358 PQRDLFLND

-3395 PIAEVRDV
+3395 PVAEVRDV

-3473 SVMREETTW
+3473 SVMREEKTTW
-3482 WQGPDR
+3482 CQGPDR
-3488 ESIYRRFFHTGSFQ
+3488 EAIYRRFFHTGSFQ

-3526 MAGTLAQRWV
+3526 MAGALAQRWV

-3569 RMAGQASVGEP
+3569 RMAGQASAGEP

-3602 RGHDGRLL
+3602 RGHEGRLL
-3610 QLMER
+3610 QMMER
-3615 VEMIAHAPLREIDR
+3615 VEMIAHAPLRESDR
-3629 LAPGREANVLEV
+3629 LAPGREANFLEV
-3641 RLSADEAQAILQGRG
+3641 RLSAAEAQALLQGRG
-3656 GDISGVLSEAE
+3656 GDINGVLSEAE

-3701 YGERIDPTDICVFKS
+3701 YGERIDSTDICVFKS

-3752 MPGTRCRL
+3752 MPGPRCRL

-3776 AYFNDDE
+3776 AYFSAGE
-3783 RALSVGSLP
+3783 RALSVGTLQ

-3826 VRLEDVGVPGDRSW
+3826 VRPQDVGV
-3840 RASGDRLWAE
+3840 SGDRLRAE
-3850 VEVALHGQARA
+3850 VEVALHGQALA
-3861 RQVELGVSSVSVT
+3861 RQADLGVSSMRVT

-3896 EDRAPGTRTNG
+3896 GDRVPGTRTNG
-3907 WSRQEDRVPGTR
+3907 W
-3919 TSGWARQEDRSPGTR
+3919 AR
-3934 TNGTGANVRAHQEDR
+3934 
-3949 VPGTGT
+3949 
-3955 DVRAHQE
+3955 QE
-3962 DRVPGTRTNGW
+3962 DRVPGTRTNGGA
-3973 SRQEDR
+3973 RQDDR
-3979 SPGTGAETLS
+3979 VPGTVTNGGARQDDRAPGTRTNSGARQDDRVPGTGAETLS

-4006 GGAESDVDS
+4006 GGAEAEVDS
-4015 QVVRRALS
+4015 QVVRRSLS